1 MTDQER
7 PHTGEE
13 ALRRA
18 ASFFR
23 EKGWTDRAA
32 QQEARLLLAK
42 AWRKDLLHLSIGLK
56 DQPEETVWETFWA
69 LVRQRGNHEPLH
81 YLLGEKEFMSLSL
94 KVSPAVLI
102 PRWDTEVLVE
112 EAIRL
117 MKPLARPRL
126 LDLGTGSG
134 AIAVSLAYYLPA
146 AEVVAVD
153 LSPEALGIARE
164 NALRLGVAS
173 RIDFREGDL
182 FAPLGAEESFTLIA
196 SNPPYLTA
204 EEMRALLPD
213 VRQEPALALAGGED
227 GLDFYRRIAQEAKNY
242 LAPAGH
248 LLLEIGWQQGAAVT
262 ALLAEQGLSPVRIL
276 HDLEGRERV
285 VAYSQKD

>member
-56 DQPEETVWETFWA
+56 DKPDEAVWENFWA
-69 LVRQRGNHEPLH
+69 LVRRRGNNEPLH

-102 PRWDTEVLVE
+102 PRWDTEVLAE

-153 LSPEALGIARE
+153 LSAEALGIARE
-164 NALRLGVAS
+164 NAHRLGVAS

-182 FAPLGAEESFTLIA
+182 FAPLQAEECFDLIV

-227 GLDFYRRIAQEAKNY
+227 GLDYYRCIAQKAKNH
-242 LAPAGH
+242 LAPTGH

-262 ALLAEQGLSPVRIL
+262 ALLAGQGLSPVRIL
-276 HDLEGRERV
+276 RDLEGRERV
-285 VAYSQKD
+285 VAYSG